1 MTNKVILNPES
12 LSQLNGLASGAPT
25 ELCDASGRT
34 LGYFVPAA
42 GPPSPAAEAVR
53 EERDRLR
60 ACLDRLRVRLEE
72 ALRVRV
78 ADDAALEGALEK
90 LQYERDAY
98 LKSVY
103 YWEKQRVSDEG
114 MDWEAFIAEC
124 TLSGADLLA
133 DLEQFKAE
141 VELAKEAKHGGK

>member
-1 MTNKVILNPES
+1 MTNKVILDPES
-12 LSQLNGLASGAPT
+12 LSKLNGPASSGAPT

-42 GPPSPAAEAVR
+42 GPPSPAGEAVR

-72 ALRVRV
+72 ALRIKVT
-78 ADDAALEGALEK
+78 DDAALEGALEK

-98 LKSVY
+98 LKTVY
-103 YWEKQRVSDEG
+103 YWELKRSADEEF
-114 MDWEAFIAEC
+114 DWEKYKAEC
-124 TLSGADLLA
+124 TVSAAELLA
-133 DLEQFKAE
+133 DLEQVME
-141 VELAKEAKHGGK
+141 PKHEGQ